1 MRYKDK
7 YFSFL
12 SIGIL
17 MLSLSLAGCS
27 KDEILDQYNNVVQS
41 AGNAALTSDFSLK
54 GNRTYGEEL
63 VPEYLIHILDLS
75 SFQHFEYFKTE
86 LEPFFSLYQ
95 KRNRK
100 KFVEY

>member
-1 MRYKDK
+1 MLFRSQGSKKAHKNNNQKRLVRED
-7 YFSFL
+7 
-12 SIGIL
+12 IGMKRKLTVGI
-17 MLSLSLAGCS
+17 
-27 KDEILDQYNNVVQS
+27 
-41 AGNAALTSDFSLK
+41 AALTNDFSLK

>member
-1 MRYKDK
+1 MKRK
-7 YFSFL
+7 L
-12 SIGIL
+12 TVGI
-17 MLSLSLAGCS
+17 
-27 KDEILDQYNNVVQS
+27 
-41 AGNAALTSDFSLK
+41 AALTNDFSLK

-100 KFVEY
+100 NLWNIKKQRSQQKKWMTRAGKLR